1 MPLGMEVG
9 LGHGYIVLDG
19 DRATPSKKEYRP
31 QFSAHVC
38 CVQTA
43 GWTKMPLGMEL
54 DLGPEQIVLDG
65 NPAPPKG
72 VQLYALFL

>member
-1 MPLGMEVG
+1 
-9 LGHGYIVLDG
+9 
-19 DRATPSKKEYRP
+19 
-31 QFSAHVC
+31 
-38 CVQTA
+38 
-43 GWTKMPLGMEL
+43 MPLGMEL